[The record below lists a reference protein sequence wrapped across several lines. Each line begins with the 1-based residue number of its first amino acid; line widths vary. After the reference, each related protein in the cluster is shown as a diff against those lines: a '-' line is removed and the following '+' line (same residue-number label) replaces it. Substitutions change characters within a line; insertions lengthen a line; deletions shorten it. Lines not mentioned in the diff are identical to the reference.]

1 MIGVFTPEVLAG
13 LPRDN
18 DWLLTLQCVLEGALA
33 VEDATIV
40 SDVVDLLGPYSGR
53 AVINAGAVMFHGVTD
68 DTLGRAANLLGD
80 RSEADR
86 LSTAAL
92 ATYDRIRAIWW
103 RNRLRQAMGSSLTV
117 RRVITTIH
125 MHQQPG
131 GLWLVGG
138 AGQEISLPNLRGLHH
153 LRALVAQPAVRKA
166 IMAAIARIAEA
177 DPWLGRH
184 LRDHV
189 RTGSECRYESD
200 PDHPIRWVLS
210 A

>member
-1 MIGVFTPEVLAG
+1 LARTSSSLFVRQTITDRVGFGLSTSTEPRAAFSCSSRSAGWPTGSIGTPARPTDDRRVHAG
-13 LPRDN
+13 GARRLPRDN

-92 ATYDRIRAIWW
+92 ATYDRI
-103 RNRLRQAMGSSLTV
+103 
-117 RRVITTIH
+117 
-125 MHQQPG
+125 
-131 GLWLVGG
+131 G
-138 AGQEISLPNLRGLHH
+138 A
-153 LRALVAQPAVRKA
+153 V
-166 IMAAIARIAEA
+166 
-177 DPWLGRH
+177 W
-184 LRDHV
+184 
-189 RTGSECRYESD
+189 
-200 PDHPIRWVLS
+200 
-210 A
+210 

>member
-1 MIGVFTPEVLAG
+1 
-13 LPRDN
+13 
-18 DWLLTLQCVLEGALA
+18 
-33 VEDATIV
+33 
-40 SDVVDLLGPYSGR
+40 
-53 AVINAGAVMFHGVTD
+53 
-68 DTLGRAANLLGD
+68 
-80 RSEADR
+80 
-86 LSTAAL
+86 
-92 ATYDRIRAIWW
+92 
-103 RNRLRQAMGSSLTV
+103 MGSSLTV
-117 RRVITTIH
+117 RGVITTIH

-138 AGQEISLPNLRGLHH
+138 AGQEVSLPNLRGLHH
-153 LRALVAQPAVRKA
+153 LRALVAQPDISVDALSLVSVDGRATVDAPGIELLDDQARRTYRARLVELEQEIDEADGEADLGRLELLSNEREALLQQLRVATGLGGRGRRTGSSRERARVAVRKA
-166 IMAAIARIAEA
+166 IMAAVARIAEA

>member
-92 ATYDRIRAIWW
+92 ATYDRIGAVWW
-103 RNRLRQAMGSSLTV
+103 
-117 RRVITTIH
+117 I
-125 MHQQPG
+125 
-131 GLWLVGG
+131 
-138 AGQEISLPNLRGLHH
+138 
-153 LRALVAQPAVRKA
+153 
-166 IMAAIARIAEA
+166 
-177 DPWLGRH
+177 
-184 LRDHV
+184 
-189 RTGSECRYESD
+189 
-200 PDHPIRWVLS
+200 
-210 A
+210 